1 MFLIKILFILCLIF
15 WLFTCQRQYKFLAPP
30 LLWSM
35 FLIVVFGCGKANPW
49 LVFIYPQLELQYLH
63 NHAAINSGIGLNPAP
78 LLEVSAVIG
87 DKTLGLGGEV
97 AFDTTSALFTKY
109 NAGISFSKSDFS
121 AALILY
127 VLTIPHFVCLLCL
140 FSLF

>member
-1 MFLIKILFILCLIF
+1 MLLILYFYVWF
-15 WLFTCQRQYKFLAPP
+15 FDFFTCQRQYKFLAPP
-30 LLWSM
+30 LLRSM
-35 FLIVVFGCGKANPW
+35 FLIVVFGCRKANPW
-49 LVFIYPQLELQYLH
+49 LVSIYPQLELQYLH

-97 AFDTTSALFTKY
+97 AFDTASALFTKY
-109 NAGISFSKSDFS
+109 NAGISFSKPDFS

-127 VLTIPHFVCLLCL
+127 VLTIPHFVCFQCL